1 MTVPGYQT
9 ELASKLVCGAAIWA
23 AGAGRRRAKMIV
35 KAEDG
40 DGPAYQE
47 YGKTFA
53 VRVNLIRRKIC
64 DVLFYW
70 RRDGTLKNAQE
81 GEWL

>member
-1 MTVPGYQT
+1 MQNPHKHGAILSEDRRADFKVTMPDLDDGAR
-9 ELASKLVCGAAIWA
+9 LPDGACAKLVCGAAIWA

-47 YGKTFA
+47 YVKASCRGS
-53 VRVNLIRRKIC
+53 
-64 DVLFYW
+64 
-70 RRDGTLKNAQE
+70 
-81 GEWL
+81 